1 MESSINL
8 SSSEVQHRP
17 RLTTERGPVPP
28 VLANEARL
36 GQRKCRT
43 RASSSRS
50 IRRDSEASPAR
61 SYEEARLSKFT
72 VVVQKPAPGAIT
84 YDLADGAYAIEKEA
98 LDPIGARIV
107 EVDTKTEEEF
117 IAAARDADALIGR
130 NRRITAA
137 IIKSLRQ
144 CKVIGLGSV
153 GADTVDVDA
162 ATEAG
167 IVVTNVPDVFIDEVA
182 DHTMAMFLAAHRR
195 LPLMHQMTV
204 EGRWRE
210 GRPYF
215 DTIPRLYGQTLGLI
229 SFGNVAKAVA
239 RRAQAFGLHLI
250 SYDPYVA
257 ELEMTAVGV
266 EPVTSFLDLCRRSDF
281 LSMHA
286 PLNSETRHMM
296 SEPQFKA
303 MKRSA
308 IFVNNGRGPTVDEA
322 ALIKALQDGWIA
334 GAAVDVFETEPVDTG
349 NPLLKMDNVI
359 VTPHIASATARM
371 APETRRRLG
380 REIATVLQGRWPRS
394 AVNPGVLP
402 KTDLIR
408 WQPYPMGRGPNR

>member
-1 MESSINL
+1 MAWIVRHGLDRSTWCIGR
-8 SSSEVQHRP
+8 QH
-17 RLTTERGPVPP
+17 LTTSGRSEGPRRG
-28 VLANEARL
+28 AL
-36 GQRKCRT
+36 GAVSLRT
-43 RASSSRS
+43 RVHNDKEV
-50 IRRDSEASPAR
+50 IRMPDAKG
-61 SYEEARLSKFT
+61 KFK
-72 VVVQKPAPGAIT
+72 VVVQRPSGGIT
-84 YDLADGAYAIEKEA
+84 FDLADGAYAIEREA
-98 LDPIGARIV
+98 LDPIGAEIV
-107 EVDTKTEEEF
+107 ELPAKTEEEF
-117 IAAARDADALIGR
+117 IALAQDADAVIAR

-137 IIKSLRQ
+137 IIKGLKN

-195 LPLMHQMTV
+195 LRLMHQLTV
-204 EGRWRE
+204 DAKWTE

-215 DTIPRLYGQTLGLI
+215 TNIPRLYGQTIGLI

-239 RRAQAFGLHLI
+239 RRCYAFGLRVI
-250 SYDPYVA
+250 AYDPFLA

-266 EPVTSFLDLCRRSDF
+266 EPVTSLLELCLRSDF

-286 PLNSETRHMM
+286 PLNGETHHMM
-296 SEPQFKA
+296 GEREFRS
-303 MKRSA
+303 MKRTA
-308 IFVNNGRGPTVDEA
+308 IFINNGRGPTVNEQALSEA
-322 ALIKALQDGWIA
+322 LRQGWIA
-334 GAAVDVFETEPVDTG
+334 GAALDVFETEPVDTA
-349 NPLLKMDNVI
+349 NTLLAMDNVI

-380 REIATVLQGRWPRS
+380 REIATVLQGKWPRS

-402 KTDLIR
+402 RTSLIR

>member
-1 MESSINL
+1 
-8 SSSEVQHRP
+8 V
-17 RLTTERGPVPP
+17 
-28 VLANEARL
+28 
-36 GQRKCRT
+36 
-43 RASSSRS
+43 
-50 IRRDSEASPAR
+50 
-61 SYEEARLSKFT
+61 SKFR
-72 VVVQKPAPGAIT
+72 VVVQNPATGTIT
-84 YDLADGAYAIEKEA
+84 YDLADGAYAIEREA
-98 LDPIGARIV
+98 LDPIGAEII
-107 EVDTKTEEEF
+107 EVDTKTEEDF
-117 IAAARDADALIGR
+117 ITAAKDADALIAR

-137 IIKSLRQ
+137 IIKSLTK

-195 LPLMHQMTV
+195 LRLMHQLTV
-204 EGRWRE
+204 DGRWRE
-210 GRPYF
+210 GRPHF
-215 DTIPRLYGQTLGLI
+215 NEIPRLYGQTIGLI

-239 RRAQAFGLHLI
+239 RRCHAFGLHVL

-266 EPVTSFLDLCRRSDF
+266 EPVTSLLELVRRSDF
-281 LSMHA
+281 VSMHA
-286 PLNSETRHMM
+286 PLNTETHHMM
-296 SEPQFKA
+296 SLQQFQA
-303 MKRSA
+303 MKKSA
-308 IFVNNGRGPTVDEA
+308 LFINNGRGPTVDEA
-322 ALIKALQDGWIA
+322 ALAKALQEGWIA
-334 GAAVDVFETEPVDTG
+334 GAALDVFEQEPVDTG

-380 REIATVLQGRWPRS
+380 REIATVLQGKWPRS

-402 KTDLIR
+402 RTSLIR

>member
-1 MESSINL
+1 VS
-8 SSSEVQHRP
+8 
-17 RLTTERGPVPP
+17 TF
-28 VLANEARL
+28 
-36 GQRKCRT
+36 K
-43 RASSSRS
+43 
-50 IRRDSEASPAR
+50 
-61 SYEEARLSKFT
+61 
-72 VVVQKPAPGAIT
+72 VVVQKPAAGTIT
-84 YDLADGAYAIEKEA
+84 FDLAEGAYAIEREA
-98 LDPIGARIV
+98 LDPIGAEIV
-107 EVDTKTEEEF
+107 EVAATTEEEF
-117 IAAARDADALIGR
+117 IAAAKDADALIAR

-137 IIKSLRQ
+137 IIKGLTK

-195 LPLMHQMTV
+195 LRLMHQLTV
-204 EGRWRE
+204 DGRWRE

-215 DTIPRLYGQTLGLI
+215 NDIPRLYGQTMGLI
-229 SFGNVAKAVA
+229 SFGNVAKALA
-239 RRAQAFGLHLI
+239 RRCHAFGLHVL

-257 ELEMTAVGV
+257 ELEMTSVGV
-266 EPVTSFLDLCRRSDF
+266 EPVTSLLELCRRADF

-286 PLNSETRHMM
+286 PLNAETHHMM
-296 SEPQFKA
+296 SLTQFQA
-303 MKRSA
+303 MKRTA
-308 IFVNNGRGPTVDEA
+308 LFINNGRGPTVDEP
-322 ALIKALQDGWIA
+322 ALIKALQEGWIA
-334 GAAVDVFETEPVDTG
+334 GAALDVFEQEPVDTG

-380 REIATVLQGRWPRS
+380 REIATVLQGKWPRS

-402 KTDLIR
+402 RTGLIR

>member
-1 MESSINL
+1 M
-8 SSSEVQHRP
+8 
-17 RLTTERGPVPP
+17 
-28 VLANEARL
+28 
-36 GQRKCRT
+36 
-43 RASSSRS
+43 SRF
-50 IRRDSEASPAR
+50 
-61 SYEEARLSKFT
+61 K
-72 VVVQKPAPGAIT
+72 VVVQKPAPGTIT
-84 YDLADGAYAIEKEA
+84 FDLADGAYAIEREA
-98 LDPIGARIV
+98 LDPIGAEIV
-107 EVDTKTEEEF
+107 EVPAKTEEEF
-117 IAAARDADALIGR
+117 IAAARDADAIIAR
-130 NRRITAA
+130 NRRITAS
-137 IIKSLRQ
+137 IIRGLTR

-195 LPLMHQMTV
+195 LRLMHQLTV

-215 DTIPRLYGQTLGLI
+215 NDIPRLYGQTMGLI

-239 RRAQAFGLHLI
+239 RRCQPFGLRVI
-250 SYDPYVA
+250 AFDPYVA

-266 EPVTSFLDLCRRSDF
+266 EPVTSLLELCRRSDF

-286 PLNSETRHMM
+286 PLNSETQHMM
-296 SEPQFKA
+296 SLAEFQA
-303 MKRSA
+303 MKRTA
-308 IFVNNGRGPTVDEA
+308 LFINNGRGPTVDEA
-322 ALIKALQDGWIA
+322 ALVKALQEGWIA
-334 GAAVDVFETEPVDTG
+334 GAALDVFEQEPVDTSSA
-349 NPLLKMDNVI
+349 LLKMDNVI

-380 REIATVLQGRWPRS
+380 REIATVLQGKWPRS

-402 KTDLIR
+402 RTSLIR

>member
-1 MESSINL
+1 MS
-8 SSSEVQHRP
+8 
-17 RLTTERGPVPP
+17 TF
-28 VLANEARL
+28 
-36 GQRKCRT
+36 K
-43 RASSSRS
+43 
-50 IRRDSEASPAR
+50 
-61 SYEEARLSKFT
+61 
-72 VVVQKPAPGAIT
+72 VVVQKPAPGTIT
-84 YDLADGAYAIEKEA
+84 YDLADGAYAIEREA
-98 LDPIGARIV
+98 LDPIGAEIV
-107 EVDTKTEEEF
+107 EVAAKTEEEF
-117 IAAARDADALIGR
+117 IAAAKDADALIAR

-137 IIKSLRQ
+137 IIKGLAK

-162 ATEAG
+162 ATQAG

-195 LPLMHQMTV
+195 LRLMHQLTV
-204 EGRWRE
+204 DSRWRE

-215 DTIPRLYGQTLGLI
+215 NEIPRLYGQTLGLI

-239 RRAQAFGLHLI
+239 RRAHAFGLHVI

-266 EPVTSFLDLCRRSDF
+266 EPVTSLLELCRRADF

-286 PLNSETRHMM
+286 PLNNETQHMM
-296 SEPQFKA
+296 SLGQFQA
-303 MKRSA
+303 MKRTA
-308 IFVNNGRGPTVDEA
+308 LFINNGRGPTVDEA
-322 ALIKALQDGWIA
+322 ALTKALQEGWIA
-334 GAAVDVFETEPVDTG
+334 GAALDVFEQEPVDTG

-380 REIATVLQGRWPRS
+380 REIATVLQGKWPRS

-402 KTDLIR
+402 RTNLIR

>member
-1 MESSINL
+1 VN
-8 SSSEVQHRP
+8 RF
-17 RLTTERGPVPP
+17 
-28 VLANEARL
+28 
-36 GQRKCRT
+36 K
-43 RASSSRS
+43 
-50 IRRDSEASPAR
+50 
-61 SYEEARLSKFT
+61 
-72 VVVQKPAPGAIT
+72 VVVQKPAPGIT
-84 YDLADGAYAIEKEA
+84 FDLAEGAYAIEREA
-98 LDPIGARIV
+98 LDPIDAEIV
-107 EVDTKTEEEF
+107 EVAAKTEDEF
-117 IAAARDADALIGR
+117 IAAARDADAVIAR
-130 NRRITAA
+130 NRRITAT
-137 IIKSLRQ
+137 IIKGLAK
-144 CKVIGLGSV
+144 CTVIGLGSV

-195 LPLMHQMTV
+195 LRLMHQMTV

-215 DTIPRLYGQTLGLI
+215 NDIPRLYGQTIGLV

-239 RRAQAFGLHLI
+239 RRCQAFGLHVVA
-250 SYDPYVA
+250 YDPYVA

-266 EPVTSFLDLCRRSDF
+266 EPVTSLLELCRRADF

-286 PLNSETRHMM
+286 PLNNETHHMM
-296 SEPQFKA
+296 SLQQFQA
-303 MKRSA
+303 MKRTA
-308 IFVNNGRGPTVDEA
+308 LFINNGRGPCVDEA
-322 ALIKALQDGWIA
+322 ALIKALQEGWIA
-334 GAAVDVFETEPVDTG
+334 GAALDVFEQEPVATA

-380 REIATVLQGRWPRS
+380 REIATVLQGKWPRS

-402 KTDLIR
+402 RTSLIR